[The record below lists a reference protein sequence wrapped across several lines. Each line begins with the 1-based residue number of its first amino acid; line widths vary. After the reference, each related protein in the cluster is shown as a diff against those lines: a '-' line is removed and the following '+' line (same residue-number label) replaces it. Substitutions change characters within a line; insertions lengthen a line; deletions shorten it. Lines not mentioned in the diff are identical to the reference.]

1 MVEGSYAGNQR
12 ERTTNAALLC
22 QQENEQRSIRAGRI
36 EGNAS
41 EFH

>member
-1 MVEGSYAGNQR
+1 MVEGSYTVNKR
-12 ERTTNAALLC
+12 ERTTNAAQR
-22 QQENEQRSIRAGRI
+22 QQDNERRGIRAGRI